1 MKGSVDRRL
10 IIAIELELVVI
21 TEEMKNK
28 TRLEIGK
35 RN

>member
-10 IIAIELELVVI
+10 IIATEFVVAA
-21 TEEMKNK
+21 EEMKQQK
-28 TRLEIGK
+28 VDWRR

>member
-10 IIAIELELVVI
+10 IIATEFVVAAV
-21 TEEMKNK
+21 EEMKQQK
-28 TRLEIGK
+28 VDWRR